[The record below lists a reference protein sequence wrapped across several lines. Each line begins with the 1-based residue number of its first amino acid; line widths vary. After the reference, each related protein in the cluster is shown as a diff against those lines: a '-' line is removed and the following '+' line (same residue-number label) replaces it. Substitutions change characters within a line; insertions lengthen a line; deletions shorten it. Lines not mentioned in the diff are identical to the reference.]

1 MSNNFPRQDG
11 YPSGQSIPPAQGY
24 NNPSFPN
31 SNVYQS
37 SRELPVEPQPPTDQE
52 VAPPPKKKIN
62 WFKVLARYAAIWLA
76 VLLLVKFVI
85 PSYEVKGSS
94 MVPTYQ
100 ATGDRVLTD
109 GVFFKLLGGP
119 QRGDI
124 VILDKATAPGADD
137 EALIKRVIGLPGE
150 SLEIRQGNVYI
161 NGQLL
166 NEPYI
171 QNHADYNYPLTVIPS
186 NSYFVLGDNRPVSLD
201 SHYFGPVTR
210 DQIVAKVLLTYP
222 WRF

>member
-1 MSNNFPRQDG
+1 MSNNFSRQDDFST
-11 YPSGQSIPPAQGY
+11 PGQAAPPVQDY
-24 NNPSFPN
+24 FNTPLPN
-31 SNVYQS
+31 
-37 SRELPVEPQPPTDQE
+37 EPQPPIEPE
-52 VAPPPKKKIN
+52 VALPPKKKTN
-62 WFKVLARYAAIWLA
+62 WFRVLVRYAAIWLA

-100 ATGDRVLTD
+100 PAGDRVLTD
-109 GVFFKLLGGP
+109 GIFFKLTGGP

-124 VILDKATAPGADD
+124 VILDKAAAPGADD

-150 SLEIRQGNVYI
+150 QIEIRQGNIYI

-171 QNHADYNYPLTVIPS
+171 QNHADYNYPATIIPP
-186 NSYFVLGDNRPVSLD
+186 NNYFVLGDNRPVSLD

>member
-1 MSNNFPRQDG
+1 MSDNYPRPDPYYQPGQPMLPIQD
-11 YPSGQSIPPAQGY
+11 YRNMPPLPDVPQVSNEPESTPPAK
-24 NNPSFPN
+24 P
-31 SNVYQS
+31 
-37 SRELPVEPQPPTDQE
+37 
-52 VAPPPKKKIN
+52 KIN
-62 WFKVLARYAAIWLA
+62 WMRALARYAAIWLA
-76 VLLLVKFVI
+76 ILLLVKFVV

-100 ATGDRVLTD
+100 PAGDRVLTD
-109 GVFFKLLGGP
+109 GIFFKLLGGP

-124 VILDKATAPGADD
+124 IILDRAATNGAGD

-150 SLEIRQGNVYI
+150 RLEIRQGTVYI
-161 NGQLL
+161 NNILL

-171 QNHADYNYPLTVIPS
+171 QNHAEYNYPSTVLGGEC
-186 NSYFVLGDNRPVSLD
+186 YFVLGDNRPVSLD
-201 SHYFGPVTR
+201 SHYFGCITR